1 MTDPTAS
8 ERARHWLRDFDAA
21 LSSGRPHAAASLF
34 LDDAIW
40 RDLTSFTWAIRTL
53 DGRDAIAAML
63 EATLAGT
70 RPCGWRLDGEATES
84 NGTIEAWLAF
94 ETATGRG
101 RGVLRLRD
109 GRAWTL
115 MTMLAEL
122 KGHEEPAGD
131 RRPQGV
137 VHGALGPGRL
147 SWLEARVAEQA
158 ALGRTRQPY
167 CLIVG
172 GGQGGIALGAR
183 LKRLG
188 VPALIVDRH
197 ARPGDA
203 WRSRYRSLV
212 LHDPVWYDH
221 LPYLPFP
228 DHWPVFTP
236 KDKMGDWLEAYTR
249 IMELDYWGSSTCTGA
264 SWDER
269 AQCWTVDVE
278 RDGERLALRPH
289 HLVLATGLSGL
300 PQVPA
305 FPGADR
311 FEGTQRHSS
320 AYAGGEPWAGR
331 RCVVVGSNNSAH
343 DICADLWEH
352 GAQVTM
358 LQRSS
363 TMVVRSETL
372 QALGWGRLF
381 SEDAL
386 RRGITTERAD
396 MTLASMPYRLLTEA
410 QKAVTA
416 QIAKRDAAFYDR
428 LRAVGFMLDFGED
441 GSGLSLKYLR
451 RGSGYYID
459 VGASELV
466 ADGRIGLRSGVSV
479 RALTP
484 RAVVLDDGSELPADL
499 IVYATGYGPMSDV
512 AARLISPAVAERI
525 GPCWG
530 LGSGTAKDP
539 GPWEGELRNLWTP
552 TRQPGLWFHG
562 GNLQQSRF
570 YSLQLAL
577 QLKARMAGMAT
588 PVHPLPAVAAR

>member
-1 MTDPTAS
+1 MSGPTAS
-8 ERARHWLRDFDAA
+8 ERAGAWLCAFDEALAAGQAEAAAA
-21 LSSGRPHAAASLF
+21 LFVDGGF
-34 LDDAIW
+34 W
-40 RDLTSFTWAIRTL
+40 RDLSSFTWSIRTME
-53 DGRDAIAAML
+53 GRDAIAAML
-63 EATLAGT
+63 RATLAHT
-70 RPCGWRLDGEATES
+70 RPHAWQVDGEATEA
-84 NGTIEAWLAF
+84 NGTVEAWLRF
-94 ETATGRG
+94 ETGTGRG

-122 KGHEEPAGD
+122 KGHEEPCGD
-131 RRPQGV
+131 RRPLGV
-137 VHGALGPGRL
+137 VHGDHRPDRRT
-147 SWLEARVAEQA
+147 WLETREAEQA
-158 ALGRTRQPY
+158 ELGRTRQPY

-188 VPALIVDRH
+188 VPALILDRH

-203 WRSRYRSLV
+203 WRSRYRTLV

-249 IMELDYWGSSTCTGA
+249 IMELDYWGASTCVSA
-264 SWDER
+264 RRDEAR
-269 AQCWTVDVE
+269 GEWAVTVD
-278 RDGERLALRPH
+278 RAGESIVVRPT

-300 PQVPA
+300 PQMPV

-311 FEGTQRHSS
+311 FEGTQIHSS
-320 AYAGGEPWAGR
+320 AYAGGAPWSGR
-331 RCVVVGSNNSAH
+331 HCVVVGSNNSAH
-343 DICADLWEH
+343 DICADLWEQ
-352 GAQVTM
+352 GARVTM

-363 TMVVRSETL
+363 TMVARSETL

-386 RRGITTERAD
+386 RRGVTTERAD
-396 MTLASMPYRLLTEA
+396 MTLASMPYRVLAES
-410 QKAVTA
+410 QKAATA
-416 QIAKRDAAFYDR
+416 QIALRDADFYDR

-441 GSGLSLKYLR
+441 GSGLSMKYLR

-466 ADGRIGLRSGVSV
+466 ADGSIGLRSGVRV
-479 RALTP
+479 REL
-484 RAVVLDDGSELPADL
+484 RRRSVVLDDGSELPADL
-499 IVYATGYGPMSDV
+499 LVHATGYGPMSDF
-512 AARLISPAVAERI
+512 AARLISPEVAARV

-530 LGSGTAKDP
+530 LGSDTTRDP
-539 GPWEGELRNLWTP
+539 GPWAGELRNMWTP
-552 TRQPGLWFHG
+552 TAQEGLWFHG

-577 QLKARMAGMAT
+577 QLKARMAGIPT
-588 PVHPLPAVAAR
+588 PVFDAAPCAAA